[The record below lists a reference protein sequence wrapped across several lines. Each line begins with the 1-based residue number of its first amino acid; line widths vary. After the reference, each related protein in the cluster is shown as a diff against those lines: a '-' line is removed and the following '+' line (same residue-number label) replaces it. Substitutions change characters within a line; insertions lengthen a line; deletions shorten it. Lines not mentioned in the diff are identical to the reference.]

1 MSFPGINTRH
11 YTVEIF
17 TEHFF
22 FNAELEPFG
31 TLAMYLN
38 QVDRY
43 TYTFRNVTGYA
54 LDPASLVQSVRA
66 EELFIQRKEIVA
78 IGFAEKLSNATFPL
92 MSVKEVLRVF
102 LPHFVVQ
109 GTFFRGPDGKT
120 VSIFDI
126 TGQWV
131 GCHNVKLHHIL
142 PIAHGVPTEAHTL
155 LINKDHIRF
164 YKAVTE

>member
-1 MSFPGINTRH
+1 MSFPGIQARH

-22 FNAELEPFG
+22 FTAVLEPFG
-31 TLAMYLN
+31 TLAIYLN
-38 QVDRY
+38 QADRY
-43 TYTFRNVTGYA
+43 TYTFRDVTGYA
-54 LDPASLVQSVRA
+54 LDSASLVQSVRA
-66 EELFIQRKEIVA
+66 EELFIQRREIVA
-78 IGFAEKLSNATFPL
+78 MSFAEKLSNATFPL

-102 LPHFVVQ
+102 LPRFVAQ
-109 GTFFRGPDGKT
+109 GTFYRGPDGKT

-131 GCHNVKLHHIL
+131 GCHNAKLHHIL

-164 YKAVTE
+164 YKALHE